1 MTTSASETTVVFEAG
16 TIADAMKKAGSVA
29 PAKAGAAFDSAAGIV
44 MDILPGTETPCVI
57 RATDTDIY
65 FIETLDVVKAEGDP
79 VRWRL
84 PSQLLA
90 NVVGSQASGSG
101 KTITFKQLS
110 SSQIQ
115 VSSASMRSKI
125 NLNGNPNYPAW
136 SPLSGINYST
146 APGFGDAVSR
156 VMWAAEKGGVPLLS
170 GFHLNGTHVVTTDR
184 YRVARFPMEIDI
196 KEPITIPAGKVGSLL
211 RGTGDILVGTHADLF
226 VMMPDDYTEIRTT
239 IYGGQYPS
247 IDKIFDLPY
256 PESVTFQKQELIE
269 RVQRANHFAGTDRA
283 PVLYLYLGRDQLA
296 VMMEN
301 REVGQYGDVIDV
313 PGQAQHTRV
322 LLRFSPSMILDSLSN
337 APNPAVTLHYN
348 PDATNRPVKIEG
360 GLGYECW
367 LAPRSEI
374 TPTS

>member
-1 MTTSASETTVVFEAG
+1 MTETSVTFEAG
-16 TIADAMKKAGSVA
+16 TIADAMKKSGSVA

-44 MDILPGTETPCVI
+44 MDVCPGTDTPCVI
-57 RATDTDIY
+57 RATDTEIF
-65 FIETLDVVKAEGDP
+65 FIETLDVVKAEGDT

-110 SSQIQ
+110 PSQIQ

-125 NLNGNPNYPAW
+125 NLNGNPHYPSW
-136 SPLSGINYST
+136 TPLSGIDYHT

-156 VMWAAEKGGVPLLS
+156 IMWAAEKGGTPVLS

-184 YRVARFPMEIDI
+184 YRVARFPMEIEL

-211 RGTGDILVGTHADLF
+211 RGTGDILVGTHDDLF
-226 VMMPDDYTEIRTT
+226 VMMPDDYTEIRTVV
-239 IYGGQYPS
+239 YGGQYPA
-247 IDKIFDLPY
+247 IGKIFDLEY
-256 PESVTFQKQELIE
+256 TNSLTFQKQDLVE
-269 RVQRANHFAGTDRA
+269 RVQRATHFAGTDRA
-283 PVLYLYLGRDQLA
+283 PVLYLYVGRNQLA

-313 PGQAQHTRV
+313 PTQADHARIV
-322 LLRFSPSMILDSLSN
+322 LRFTPSMILDSLGN
-337 APNPAVTLHYN
+337 APNPTVTLHYN
-348 PDATNRPVKIEG
+348 PDATNRPVKFDG

-374 TPTS
+374 TPSA